1 MKKQNNHVKDRR
13 VLSVPAGISYAHMTE
28 HNVYSCP
35 ETYPQHDIEAE
46 AFAPRD
52 EEGKIPRLY
61 CIMARVT
68 TNPNNPA
75 FPQNLKSEYAQSVI
89 SYIGAVRHLSG
100 ILDGNGKYRFY
111 ILGDLENGAL
121 KHSPTVNAGRAAH
134 IYLSLKDLISGCSR
148 VSPID

>member
-1 MKKQNNHVKDRR
+1 MKTKNNIVKDRR

-35 ETYPQHDIEAE
+35 ETHPKHDLEAE

-52 EEGKIPRLY
+52 EESEIPRLY

-68 TNPNNPA
+68 TNPNNPV
-75 FPQNLKSEYAQSVI
+75 FPQNLKTDYAESII
-89 SYIGAVRHLSG
+89 SYIKAVRHLPG
-100 ILDGNGKYRFY
+100 ILDGKGNYRFY

-148 VSPID
+148 VSPIG